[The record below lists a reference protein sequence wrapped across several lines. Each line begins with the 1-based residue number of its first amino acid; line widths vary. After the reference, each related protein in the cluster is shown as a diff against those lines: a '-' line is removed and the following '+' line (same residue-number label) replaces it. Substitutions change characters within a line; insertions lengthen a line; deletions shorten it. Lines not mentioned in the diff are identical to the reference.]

1 MEALGSR
8 YLSGV
13 MRLADS
19 GTGVATHPL
28 LGPDGQLGP
37 NARIGELLREFLGA
51 PEGEIQMMRISMDPE
66 DPRTPAVEDS
76 LEVSAAAAAEKARK
90 DREKQLKKAEAAELE
105 RQQREIA
112 RREMAEGDLRTHR
125 AHSHAGSGSAASAA
139 TSAAGGSQLTP
150 QEIAAAEA
158 AERRRAKK
166 AAKARENMPPP
177 AGSPWEV
184 HEHEGRK
191 YWWNRGE
198 FFTLQPACCLLPSST
213 RHTHTPVL
221 SAARSVRE
229 CTFASGGVRY

>member
-1 MEALGSR
+1 MSVGALERR

-51 PEGEIQMMRISMDPE
+51 PEGEIQMMRISLDSE
-66 DPRTPAVEDS
+66 DARTQAAVEDS
-76 LEVSAAAAAEKARK
+76 LEASAAAAAEKARK
-90 DREKQLKKAEAAELE
+90 NREKQLKKAEAAELE
-105 RQQREIA
+105 RKQREIA
-112 RREMAEGDLRTHR
+112 RREMREGDLRTDRSHR
-125 AHSHAGSGSAASAA
+125 QTAASAA
-139 TSAAGGSQLTP
+139 TSVSSDAGGAQLSA
-150 QEIAAAEA
+150 QEIAAEEA
-158 AERRRAKK
+158 AARRRAKK
-166 AAKARENMPPP
+166 AAKARANMPPP

-198 FFTLQPACCLLPSST
+198 FLTLLMPPHRPAT
-213 RHTHTPVL
+213 RTHQ
-221 SAARSVRE
+221 
-229 CTFASGGVRY
+229 C